1 MSVALIFDSTTADI
15 VSTTILLPVEI
26 WLQIIDELCAE
37 HEYDALHACAYASEG
52 LLRRRAERAIPEE
65 MTFRTQEEVARIKVR
80 QHWEGPWHVRTE
92 GGRRRG
98 ERLPIPHLATLASR
112 LAQKWTNVQ
121 QLTIERAEWRAQGL
135 DLPTLLLD
143 LGCLSQICHLNLDDV
158 TFPSAL
164 TFWRLVCTLPHL
176 RWLYLRDVT
185 FVKTAIGGRAFSAFR
200 LLSATNLEHVWL
212 WSDRRP
218 GSRATDSAGLL
229 QVISAQPV
237 LSLRAPPWSKVW
249 SLELWDVTLP
259 TAAAF
264 ARLLYALPDLQLLV
278 IHGPCTFSDHG
289 FTPTDVPPHPGMPSG
304 FRTIE
309 LGKNFSLCSDPQSVH
324 DLVDIL
330 IRSGASRRLEK
341 ITAWLSPSLRVPT
354 SIDVALNRLVKHAGQ
369 SLKWLELMALP
380 QENLPLFYEA
390 SAYAAPSIANCF
402 DVLANTHLSYL
413 LCSVEITREGSSS
426 ISPLLDLLHQITL
439 TISHHME
446 LRLRLTDDA
455 DLATLWAD
463 LPYLDAALTQTSF
476 DKLAGVWITFHPANE
491 STSIPRAMVSS
502 CLPQLDARSL
512 LGCVPFLRPH
522 CGSDG
527 CVLSIALM

>member
-476 DKLAGVWITFHPANE
+476 DKLAGKTHNF
-491 STSIPRAMVSS
+491 
-502 CLPQLDARSL
+502 
-512 LGCVPFLRPH
+512 
-522 CGSDG
+522 
-527 CVLSIALM
+527 